1 MLENASE
8 VFDLSMIKFKKNKKV
23 TYDQRMEAFRTQH
36 GHYIDE
42 MLTHIREAEDK
53 DAAAVEAAKAFTDSA
68 FNRYARRGKIRGVA
82 GSDPTLFMIFYVF
95 PAIQLTEDENA
106 ILLCDKLRDE
116 FSVKFNNPQMGYT
129 TFQEIRDSFSEKIFG
144 LF

>member
-1 MLENASE
+1 MLENANE
-8 VFDLSMIKFKKNKKV
+8 MFDLSLIKFRKNKKV
-23 TYDQRMEAFRTQH
+23 TYDQRMEAFRNEH

-42 MLTHIREAEDK
+42 MLAYIDAAEDK
-53 DAAAVEAAKAFTDSA
+53 ETAAAEAAKAFTDSA
-68 FNRYARRGKIRGVA
+68 FNRYAKRGKIRGVS

-95 PAIQLTEDENA
+95 PAIQLTEAENA

-116 FSVKFNNPQMGYT
+116 FSVRFGNPQMGYT
-129 TFQEIRDSFSEKIFG
+129 TFAEIRDSFSEKIFG